1 MPSDH
6 SDPQRA
12 TAWPEVPPAWPE
24 VPTASSFTPTVR
36 SFVESG
42 PPMTETGPFMTGAG
56 PSMMGATPQA
66 PAQPFEAPGQPFPNP
81 AQPFPQQPAQPF
93 QGPAQPFPNP
103 AQPFPQQPAQPFANP
118 AQPFANPAQPFSPQP
133 VQAQPSPPRADDPY
147 KPFVTA
153 GQISGP
159 KTPPAHRQQELWNT
173 VFGENYR
180 AIDEY
185 EDEERGRPI
194 WLFTLVGTVLVALVG
209 GLIWAFVAGPLRSD
223 DGAETVPSPEAKP
236 TVSAAPPKAASQFP
250 ALPRFKGTA
259 SPVSGVVTDEAAGIT
274 VPKLGG
280 PWQLDR
286 NAQDIK
292 TKYGYATR
300 QFVPA
305 GMTTRGK
312 PEFAQVMSG
321 PLPQP
326 LAARYTSPDKLAPVI
341 SAVMFQARQTL
352 FPKGNKVTKVAQQR
366 LSRNG
371 LTGLIAAYKVEA
383 DKEETTVFVGAV
395 NTGADVPAIV
405 YMAVPALK
413 DDLLP
418 DINTVFKAIRRAG

>member
-24 VPTASSFTPTVR
+24 VSTASSFTPTVR
-36 SFVESG
+36 SFVEAG
-42 PPMTETGPFMTGAG
+42 PPMTEAG
-56 PSMMGATPQA
+56 PSMTGATPQA
-66 PAQPFEAPGQPFPNP
+66 PAPPFEAPR
-81 AQPFPQQPAQPF
+81 QPFPQQPAQPF
-93 QGPAQPFPNP
+93 QAPAQPYPQQPFQNS
-103 AQPFPQQPAQPFANP
+103 AQPFPQQPVQAPP
-118 AQPFANPAQPFSPQP
+118 AQP
-133 VQAQPSPPRADDPY
+133 VPPRADDPY

-173 VFGENYR
+173 VFGENYQ

-194 WLFTLVGTVLVALVG
+194 WLFTLVGTVLVVLVG
-209 GLIWAFVAGPLRSD
+209 GLVWAFVAGPLRSD

-236 TVSAAPPKAASQFP
+236 TLSAAPPKAQSQFP
-250 ALPRFKGTA
+250 ALPRFRGTA

-274 VPKLGG
+274 VSQLGG
-280 PWQLDR
+280 PWQLDK

-312 PEFAQVMSG
+312 PEFAQVLSG

-326 LAARYTSPDKLAPVI
+326 LATRYTSPDKLAPVI
-341 SAVMFQARQTL
+341 SSVMFQARQTM

-383 DKEETTVFVGAV
+383 DKEETTVFVAAV
-395 NTGADVPAIV
+395 NTGADLPAIV

-418 DINTVFKAIRRAG
+418 DINTVFKSIRRAG